1 MYGSGKIQSKP
12 KTQNIRNPLILE
24 ENNKELRRIIRDI
37 WTFLETESEK
47 KERIELGK
55 SERKKKTTI

>member
-1 MYGSGKIQSKP
+1 MYGSGKKQSKP

>member
-1 MYGSGKIQSKP
+1 MYGSGKKKSKP